1 MKGSETYLLPLLEG
15 AQKYFIIPVYQRKY
29 DWKIENC
36 RQLYDD
42 LKRMLQEGRSSHFF
56 GSIVSAVEGNG
67 GNIEYHVI
75 DGQQRLT
82 TVTLL
87 LLAMRNLVAKGV
99 LSSARQNLSQE
110 IEQRFLISPW
120 APEEDRIRL
129 KPVKEDRNAF
139 KKLFGAKEDF
149 VPASNLTHNYQFFCD
164 MLQRQEISV
173 DELFNAVGRLQVIS
187 ITLES
192 GDNAQLIFESLN
204 STGLALS
211 EGDKIRNYILM
222 GQSSRMQN
230 RLYDTYWTKIENC
243 TSHEVSSFVRD
254 YLSIKQQ
261 VTPTINAVY
270 RAFKGYVEETRQDV
284 EAFLKDMLVYARLYE
299 KLLTCKSGLN
309 NPKLDD
315 CLYRMKRLEI
325 AVTRPFLM
333 EVLRMNQDQKL
344 TTDDVLQVFLM
355 TENYLFRRNICDVPT
370 NALNKIFLNLNR
382 EILRYD
388 GTSAQYVDKMAYALL
403 SKRDSGRFPDD
414 EEFSAA
420 LSSKQIYLMRGKYK
434 AYLFERFE
442 NYGTVEVKDV
452 FRNLDNN
459 TYTIE
464 HIMPQHLTPEWIR
477 DLGPDFEKIHTEWIH
492 RLANLTLSGYN
503 PNLSNNT
510 FAEKRDAVPGGYRDS
525 GLRMNQRLAN
535 ATHWGLLELQ
545 KRNDEMIQRASEIWS
560 YPTTSFFPVQRQME
574 SCSLDD
580 EDVELTGRDI
590 QKYSYLG
597 AEQPATSWTE
607 MFENM
612 VRFLHRQD
620 KSVLYGL
627 ADSGNTAD
635 LSTYVSTKPEEL
647 RSALQLDE
655 HLYIEKNTS
664 TAVKLSFLRRLF
676 PLYQADSSHLVFF
689 LRDAENDKLTEST
702 RFQAR
707 LTYWVQALPIIQ
719 KQNMHWGIFNNVKP
733 GTANAIS
740 GYFGIRGF
748 HISCIANYDSAK
760 VIFWLG
766 HTDAVKNKEAF
777 DRLLEHKTEIEQ
789 QLGCALEWD
798 RSNDSKASSIGYT
811 LSGVSISQ
819 EKDWPVMA
827 QFHAQW
833 SERICSTFLP
843 HLEDLMTVSIHRMNI
858 AGLLREW
865 CLTHEEVQLHLDRSI
880 SLYTRFTTK
889 AMSEILPDLANAPS
903 GWGTPN
909 HYFYEIVNRDGKEL
923 SIQLSLSSR
932 NMSQELLSQCER
944 INHFYPSRHNRED
957 WQWRKPFKTGP
968 IPVSE
973 PINRAMLFK
982 ALDEKFEEILS
993 FEKDLASKLQIN
1005 KLSHTS

>member
-36 RQLYDD
+36 RQLYED
-42 LKRMLQEGRSSHFF
+42 LKQMLREGRPSHFF

-87 LLAMRNLVAKGV
+87 LLAMRSLVAKGA
-99 LSSARQNLSQE
+99 LSSARRNLSQE

-129 KPVKEDRNAF
+129 KPVKGDREAF
-139 KKLFGAKEDF
+139 KKLFGAEEDF

-173 DELFNAVGRLQVIS
+173 DDLFHAIGRLQVIS

-222 GQSSRMQN
+222 GQAPRMQN
-230 RLYDTYWTKIENC
+230 HLYDTYWTKIEAC
-243 TSHEVSSFVRD
+243 TFHEVSAFVRD
-254 YLSIKQQ
+254 YLSIKRQ

-270 RAFKGYVEETRQDV
+270 HAFKGYAEERHQNV
-284 EAFLKDMLVYARLYE
+284 EAFLTDMLDYARLYE
-299 KLLTCKSGLN
+299 KLLTCKSGLSN
-309 NPKLDD
+309 QKLDD

-325 AVTRPFLM
+325 AVTRPFLL
-333 EVLRMNQDQKL
+333 EVLRLNQSGKL
-344 TTDDVLQVFLM
+344 TTDEVLRVFLM
-355 TENYLFRRNICDVPT
+355 TENYLFRRNICEVPT

-388 GTSAQYVDKMAYALL
+388 GTADRYVDKMAYALL
-403 SKRDSGRFPDD
+403 SKRDSGRFPSD

-464 HIMPQHLTPEWIR
+464 HIMPQHLTPEWAR
-477 DLGPDFEKIHTEWIH
+477 DLGPNYEKIHAEWLH

-510 FAEKRDAVPGGYRDS
+510 FAEKRDAIPGGYRDS

-535 ATHWGLLELQ
+535 APHWGIAELQ
-545 KRNDEMIQRASEIWS
+545 KRNDEMVERANEIWA
-560 YPTTSFFPVQRQME
+560 YPTTSFQPVQRQME

-580 EDVELTGRDI
+580 EDVDLTGRDI

-597 AEQPATSWTE
+597 TEQPAASWTE

-627 ADSGNTAD
+627 ADSGNTTD
-635 LSTYVSTKPEEL
+635 LSNYVSTKPEEL

-655 HLYIEKNTS
+655 HLYVEKNTS
-664 TAVKLSFLRRLF
+664 TAAKLSVLRRLF
-676 PLYQADSSHLVFF
+676 SLYQADSSNLIFF
-689 LRDAENDKLTEST
+689 LRDSENDRATEST
-702 RFQAR
+702 RFQTR
-707 LTYWVQALPIIQ
+707 LAYWTQALPIIQ
-719 KQNMHWGIFNNVKP
+719 QQNLHWGIFSNVKP
-733 GTANAIS
+733 GTSNAIS

-760 VIFWLG
+760 VLFWFG
-766 HTDAVKNKEAF
+766 DANADKNKQAF
-777 DRLLEHKTEIEQ
+777 DCLMEHKTEIEQ

-798 RSNDSKASSIGYT
+798 RSNDSKASTIGYT
-811 LSGVSISQ
+811 LSGVSINQ

-827 QFHAQW
+827 KFHAQW
-833 SERICSTFLP
+833 SERICSVLLP
-843 HLEDLMTVSIHRMNI
+843 YLEDLMTVSIHRMNI

-889 AMSEILPDLANAPS
+889 AMSEILPDLPNALS
-903 GWGTPN
+903 GWGTLN
-909 HYFYEIVNRDGKEL
+909 HYFYEIVNRDGKEVA
-923 SIQLSLSSR
+923 IQLSLSSR
-932 NMSQELLSQCER
+932 NMSPELLSQCDR
-944 INHFYPSRHNRED
+944 IDQFYPSRHKREN
-957 WQWRKPFKTGP
+957 WQWRVPFKTQP
-968 IPVSE
+968 ISVSE
-973 PINRAMLFK
+973 PIDRAMLFK
-982 ALDEKFEEILS
+982 CLDERLQEILV
-993 FEKDLASKLQIN
+993 FEKDLKSKLSQDEFPHI
-1005 KLSHTS
+1005 S